1 LAASDNGKII
11 TLNNANAITLTVPS
25 GLLVGFNCM
34 IVQLGSGQV
43 TISGSG
49 TTITNRSGFTKT
61 GGQNAIATLLSVVSN
76 SFISSGD
83 MSN

>member
-1 LAASDNGKII
+1 
-11 TLNNANAITLTVPS
+11 
-25 GLLVGFNCM
+25 M
-34 IVQLGSGQV
+34 IVQLGAGQV
-43 TISGSG
+43 TLSGSG

-61 GGQNAIATLLSVVSN
+61 GGQNAIVTLLSVVSN